1 MVPSQCL
8 CLKWQSLTRPSR
20 RSQRRKRLPSWGR
33 AGTRSRAALIKT
45 WLRTQREHL
54 GRSFTFFVHH
64 QVVLV
69 CGGIG
74 LDAAR
79 RASEAVI
86 SLYQPATLLSV
97 GFAGALTPDLH
108 VGDLVTPSAVIDA
121 RDCSRVF
128 NGESDSG
135 NALLTFMSVA
145 GVQQK
150 KESGPSLHSAGR
162 GHGGR
167 PRWPQPQ
174 LRTGL
179 AFNAAKVISDEADF
193 ELPEMDRFI
202 DSQGRFKTSAFAL
215 FIVPRPWL
223 WTRVVALAR
232 NSARAAKILSR
243 HLERMVQELK
253 VNSTTQPPPRP
264 ATPRREPNPP
274 SPTHPLPQSPLP
286 TRATPVGGSQVNF
299 YSSFAGILLAV
310 APLAAQSTQPVIYAE
325 SFRRGR
331 YPHHGRSFR
340 NSTHSPRSRLPR
352 SR

>member
-1 MVPSQCL
+1 MSEVAKSDAPIS
-8 CLKWQSLTRPSR
+8 KEPTS
-20 RSQRRKRLPSWGR
+20 K
-33 AGTRSRAALIKT
+33 AIAIVAALEREVAPLIKT

-150 KESGPSLHSAGR
+150 KSLAQAFTAQAVDMEAAAVAAAAAAH
-162 GHGGR
+162 
-167 PRWPQPQ
+167 
-174 LRTGL
+174 GL

-253 VNSTTQPPPRP
+253 VNSTTQPPPAR
-264 ATPRREPNPP
+264 RHRDREPNPP

-286 TRATPVGGSQVNF
+286 TRATPVGG
-299 YSSFAGILLAV
+299 
-310 APLAAQSTQPVIYAE
+310 
-325 SFRRGR
+325 
-331 YPHHGRSFR
+331 HK
-340 NSTHSPRSRLPR
+340 
-352 SR
+352 